1 MYMIHSAGPEVTSFL
16 QNVQF
21 IHVNLMS
28 CFSKFPRATHY
39 AMQYMNKY
47 RYHCLFSLLDKCPM
61 FLMIMK
67 LNDLFEINTLHYLQL
82 ADHQKTRHQP
92 NIADIHTDNNT
103 STSNQMFSI
112 DTSDKSQD
120 CSFVNTAN
128 PLLFVKSD
136 CTVHRS
142 RILQLTRSRLNL
154 KTLKSLKMT
163 TKVNM
168 CTVHKTE
175 ANTDILLWDMAL
187 LLFHWQS

>member
-1 MYMIHSAGPEVTSFL
+1 MIHSAGPEVTSFL

-82 ADHQKTRHQP
+82 AQITRKP
-92 NIADIHTDNNT
+92 DISLTLLT
-103 STSNQMFSI
+103 YTQTTTQARQI
-112 DTSDKSQD
+112 K
-120 CSFVNTAN
+120 CSLLI
-128 PLLFVKSD
+128 PLIRVR
-136 CTVHRS
+136 TVP
-142 RILQLTRSRLNL
+142 L
-154 KTLKSLKMT
+154 
-163 TKVNM
+163 
-168 CTVHKTE
+168 
-175 ANTDILLWDMAL
+175 
-187 LLFHWQS
+187 